1 MIGQTI
7 GHYTILSKLGEGGM
21 GVVYKA
27 HDTRLDRTVALKFLP
42 QHLTARDTERARL
55 LQEAR
60 AASALNHP
68 NICGIHTIGEFE
80 DQQFIDLEYID
91 GETLGEKIKRGPIP
105 LSDAVAYAIQIGEAL
120 HEAHA
125 NGIVHRDIKS
135 ENVMVNSRNQIKVM
149 DFGLAKLKGSA
160 KLTRTSSTIGTL
172 AYMSPEQIQ
181 GSDGDARSDIFS
193 FGVLFFEM
201 LTAQLPFRGAHEA
214 SMVYSIVNEEPD
226 SITKYLPS
234 ASAEIAHILDKALDK
249 DPQARYQ
256 NVTDMVVDLRRLK
269 KDSTRVHRTAPIPD
283 LPAGTTAKGA
293 GNAPASG
300 RPSGRRKLSLIL
312 GIPILAVAGVLA
324 LIFHPWKSSGDASD
338 RKTLVVLPFENQG
351 DPDKG
356 YFADG
361 LTDEIT
367 SRLSGLSNLSV
378 IARSSA
384 KGYKNTTKTLKQIGE
399 ELGVDYVLMGTIR
412 WSGSSPEEQRIR
424 VNPELIQ
431 VNNRFQVW
439 SQPFEV
445 KFSDAFSIQ
454 SNIAS
459 EVARALDVKLLQP
472 EQQALAKKL
481 TENSVA
487 YDYYLKGLEY
497 EDRGFSREFCELS
510 VRLFQQ
516 SVTADPKFAAAY
528 AALSRT
534 HSNMYWF
541 FYDRTEERLQKAK
554 EAADRALEL
563 EPTLAVA
570 VAAKGWYYYHG
581 RLELDRAIEQFNLS
595 LKYQPNNDDAYY
607 GLATAERRQ
616 GKMREAIQAF
626 ENALAI
632 SPRSVE
638 MTRQLGETHML
649 LREYQIADSI
659 FDRLLLLA
667 PDNMASWYSKVLNTF
682 IGTADLSKVRLLMEQ
697 GRTRGHSESHEF
709 ALFSFMISY
718 FEGSYDRAMEAVS
731 KAGETNTQFVF
742 IPPALRRATV
752 ETFLGNPAKARP
764 FFNEARIDLE
774 QRVASHPEDE
784 RYHSALGIAC
794 AGLGR
799 KEDAIKEAE
808 RGVALLPVGKD
819 AWRGTHRLTDLAQV
833 YMMVGEQEKAV
844 DLLERLLSIPS
855 EISKPVLR
863 RDPTWKALEGN
874 KRFRSLVAG

>member
-1 MIGQTI
+1 MIGKTI
-7 GHYTILSKLGEGGM
+7 AHYTILSKLGEGGM
-21 GVVYKA
+21 GIVYKA
-27 HDTRLDRTVALKFLP
+27 QDTKLDRTVALKFLP
-42 QHLTARDTERARL
+42 QHLTARDSERARL

-105 LSDAVAYAIQIGEAL
+105 LNDAVAYAIQIGEAL

-125 NGIVHRDIKS
+125 AGIVHRDIKS

-149 DFGLAKLKGSA
+149 DFGLAKLKGSV

-201 LTAQLPFRGAHEA
+201 LTGQLPFRGAHEA

-226 SITKYLPS
+226 NVTRYLPS
-234 ASAEIAHILDKALDK
+234 ASVEIVHILDKALDK
-249 DPQARYQ
+249 DPEARYQ

-269 KDSTRVHRTAPIPD
+269 KDSTRVHRTIPIPD
-283 LPAGTTAKGA
+283 LPAGSTTKEA
-293 GNAPASG
+293 GIAPSSG
-300 RPSGRRKLSLIL
+300 RQLSRSKLPLLI
-312 GIPILAVAGVLA
+312 GIPILVVVGVFA
-324 LIFHPWKSSGDASD
+324 LIFHPWKSPGDASD

-431 VNNRFQVW
+431 VSNRFQVW

-445 KFSDAFSIQ
+445 RFSDAFSIQ

-472 EQQALAKKL
+472 EQQALARKL
-481 TENSVA
+481 TDNSVA

-497 EDRGFSREFCELS
+497 EDRGFSQEFCELS

-516 SVTADPKFAAAY
+516 AITADPKFAAAY
-528 AALSRT
+528 AALSRA

-541 FYDRTEERLQKAK
+541 FYDRSEDRIQKSK
-554 EAADRALEL
+554 DAADRALEL

-581 RLELDRAIEQFNLS
+581 RLELDRAIEQFNLA

-607 GLATAERRQ
+607 GLATAQRRQ
-616 GKMREAIQAF
+616 GKMHEAILAF

-659 FDRLLLLA
+659 FDRVLLLA
-667 PDNMASWYSKVLNTF
+667 PDNMASWYTKVLNTL
-682 IGTADLSKVRLLMEQ
+682 IGTADISKIRLLMEQ
-697 GRTRGHSESHEF
+697 GRTRGHSESREF
-709 ALFSFMISY
+709 ALFIYLIPY
-718 FEGSYDRAMEAVS
+718 FERSYDRAMEAVS
-731 KAGETNTQFVF
+731 KAGETNTQFAF
-742 IPPALRRATV
+742 FSPSLRRASV
-752 ETFLGNPAKARP
+752 EIFLGDPVKARP
-764 FFNEARIDLE
+764 YFTEARIDLE
-774 QRVASHPEDE
+774 KRVATRPEDE
-784 RYHSALGIAC
+784 RYHSALGIAY

-799 KEDAIKEAE
+799 KEEAIKEAE
-808 RGVALLPVGKD
+808 RAVALLPVEKD

-844 DLLERLLSIPS
+844 DLLARLLSIPS

-863 RDPTWKALEGN
+863 KSPTWKGLGGN
-874 KRFRSLVAG
+874 KRFQSLVAE